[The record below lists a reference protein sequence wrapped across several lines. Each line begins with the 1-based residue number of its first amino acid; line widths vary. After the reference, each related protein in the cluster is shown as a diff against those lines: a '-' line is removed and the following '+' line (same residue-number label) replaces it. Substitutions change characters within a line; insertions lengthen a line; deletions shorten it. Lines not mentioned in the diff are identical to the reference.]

1 MSEHVADQSL
11 RGRVALITGS
21 SRGIGRAVALELAA
35 RGADIVVN
43 FLRKRSAA
51 EEVVDSIEAYGRRAI
66 AVRANVG
73 NADHIDAMFDRVRA
87 EFGKCDILVGN
98 VASGVVRP
106 ITEVEDKHWDWTLDI
121 NARSILRCAR
131 QAVPLMEA
139 EGWGRI
145 IGITSFGSTR
155 VFSEYGVIGVSKAAI
170 EALVRYLAV
179 ELAPRGI
186 VVNAVSPGV
195 VETEALQYF
204 PIDVKEM
211 LIEAAA
217 RTPAR
222 RVTTPEDVARVVAF
236 LCSDDA
242 AMIVGQTIVVDG
254 GWSILA

>member
-1 MSEHVADQSL
+1 
-11 RGRVALITGS
+11 
-21 SRGIGRAVALELAA
+21 
-35 RGADIVVN
+35 
-43 FLRKRSAA
+43 
-51 EEVVDSIEAYGRRAI
+51 
-66 AVRANVG
+66 
-73 NADHIDAMFDRVRA
+73 VRA

-121 NARSILRCAR
+121 NARSILRCAQ

-139 EGWGRI
+139 RGWGRI

-170 EALVRYLAV
+170 EALIRYLAV
-179 ELAPRGI
+179 ELAPKGV
-186 VVNAVSPGV
+186 VVNAVSPGIV
-195 VETEALQYF
+195 ATDALQYF
-204 PIDVKEM
+204 PIDVRRT
-211 LIEAAA
+211 LTAAA
-217 RTPAR
+217 ERTPAR